1 MRCAHQPLTSTIPA
15 AIAKSLLSR
24 DPVQFNST
32 INSEFAADAVYKGH
46 GLKVQGAS
54 GIKHVAFL
62 FSSIDGGRHC
72 ALDEKSFHW
81 DNE

>member
-1 MRCAHQPLTSTIPA
+1 MRCLQRLTRTIFQA
-15 AIAKSLLSR
+15 VAKSLLSR

-46 GLKVQGAS
+46 GLKVRGAS

-62 FSSIDGGRHC
+62 FNSIDSGRHC
-72 ALDEKSFHW
+72 ALDEKSFEW
-81 DNE
+81 DDE